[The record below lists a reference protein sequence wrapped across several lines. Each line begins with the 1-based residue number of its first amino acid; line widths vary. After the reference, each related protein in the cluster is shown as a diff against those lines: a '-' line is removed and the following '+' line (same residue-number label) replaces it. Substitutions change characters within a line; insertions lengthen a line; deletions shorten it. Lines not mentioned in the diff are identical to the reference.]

1 MPSASTPCSRAQ
13 ALICLGGTGAALRPH
28 HMTTSSSVV
37 AQLETT
43 LAESAGKER
52 NCRSI
57 AANSSP
63 AIPSHDGL
71 ADEQN
76 GRCQQADDGAGWVI
90 AQAVLT
96 VTRRRAARVR

>member
-1 MPSASTPCSRAQ
+1 
-13 ALICLGGTGAALRPH
+13 
-28 HMTTSSSVV
+28 MTTSSSVV

-52 NCRSI
+52 NRTSI

-63 AIPSHDGL
+63 AITSHHGL

-76 GRCQQADDGAGWVI
+76 GRCQQADDSAGWVI
-90 AQAVLT
+90 AQAALT